1 MSRAMSK
8 LVHLQ
13 GNSKPYFSCT
23 GEQGWRDEVRLG
35 QRRAKR
41 VQRMLGVA
49 LQASGWLWL
58 VWFMYPFYDSAA
70 AFAKGL
76 GIAGLVLV
84 FVAVVMAYA
93 WDKLEESQE
102 V

>member
-1 MSRAMSK
+1 MQKNRRIYREAASID
-8 LVHLQ
+8 
-13 GNSKPYFSCT
+13 
-23 GEQGWRDEVRLG
+23 QGWRDEVRLG

-49 LQASGWLWL
+49 LQSAGWLWL
-58 VWFMYPFYDSAA
+58 VWVMYPFYESAA
-70 AFAKGL
+70 SFAKGL

-84 FVAVVMAYA
+84 FVAIGVSYM

>member
-1 MSRAMSK
+1 MQKNRRIYREAASID
-8 LVHLQ
+8 
-13 GNSKPYFSCT
+13 
-23 GEQGWRDEVRLG
+23 QGWRDEVRLG

-49 LQASGWLWL
+49 LQSAGWFWL
-58 VWFMYPFYDSAA
+58 VWVMYPFYESAA
-70 AFAKGL
+70 SFAKGL

-84 FVAVVMAYA
+84 FVAIGVSYM

>member
-1 MSRAMSK
+1 MRKNRRIYTASRREAASID
-8 LVHLQ
+8 
-13 GNSKPYFSCT
+13 
-23 GEQGWRDEVRLG
+23 QGWRDEVRLG

-41 VQRMLGVA
+41 VQRMIGIAVQSA
-49 LQASGWLWL
+49 GWLWL
-58 VWFMYPFYDSAA
+58 VWFMYPFYDDAA
-70 AFAKGL
+70 TFAKGL

-84 FVAVVMAYA
+84 FVAMLVSYM

>member
-1 MSRAMSK
+1 MQKTRKNRRIYRESASID
-8 LVHLQ
+8 
-13 GNSKPYFSCT
+13 
-23 GEQGWRDEVRLG
+23 QGWRDEVRLG

-49 LQASGWLWL
+49 LQSAGWLWL
-58 VWFMYPFYDSAA
+58 VWFMYPFYESAA
-70 AFAKGL
+70 SFAKGL

-84 FVAVVMAYA
+84 FVAILAAYA

>member
-1 MSRAMSK
+1 MQKTRKNRRIYREAAS
-8 LVHLQ
+8 VD
-13 GNSKPYFSCT
+13 
-23 GEQGWRDEVRLG
+23 QGWRDEIRLG

-58 VWFMYPFYDSAA
+58 VWFMYPFYDDAA
-70 AFAKGL
+70 TFAKGL

-84 FVAVVMAYA
+84 FVAMLMSYA
-93 WDKLEESQE
+93 WDKFEESQE

>member
-1 MSRAMSK
+1 MRKNRRIYREAA
-8 LVHLQ
+8 
-13 GNSKPYFSCT
+13 PID
-23 GEQGWRDEVRLG
+23 QGWRDEIRLG

-49 LQASGWLWL
+49 LQAAGWLWL
-58 VWFMYPFYDSAA
+58 VWFMYPFYDDAA

-84 FVAVVMAYA
+84 LVLMIMSYA
-93 WDKLEESQE
+93 LDKLEESQE

>member
-1 MSRAMSK
+1 MRKNRRIYREAAP
-8 LVHLQ
+8 VD
-13 GNSKPYFSCT
+13 
-23 GEQGWRDEVRLG
+23 QGWRDEIRIG

-41 VQRMLGVA
+41 AQRMLGVA
-49 LQASGWLWL
+49 LQAAGWLWL
-58 VWFMYPFYDSAA
+58 VWFMYPFYESAA
-70 AFAKGL
+70 SFAKGI

-84 FVAVVMAYA
+84 FVCMLVSYM

>member
-1 MSRAMSK
+1 MRKNRRIYTAARREAT
-8 LVHLQ
+8 LID
-13 GNSKPYFSCT
+13 PR
-23 GEQGWRDEVRLG
+23 WRDEIRLG

-41 VQRMLGVA
+41 LQRMLGVV

-58 VWFMYPFYDSAA
+58 IWLMYPFYDSAA
-70 AFAKGL
+70 TFAKGL
-76 GIAGLVLV
+76 GIAGLVLILV
-84 FVAVVMAYA
+84 CMLVSYM

>member
-1 MSRAMSK
+1 MRKNRRIYTASRREAAP
-8 LVHLQ
+8 VR
-13 GNSKPYFSCT
+13 
-23 GEQGWRDEVRLG
+23 EAVDQGWRDEVRLG

-41 VQRMLGVA
+41 VQRMIGIAVQSA
-49 LQASGWLWL
+49 GWLWL
-58 VWFMYPFYDSAA
+58 VWFMYPFYDDAA
-70 AFAKGL
+70 TFAKGL

-84 FVAVVMAYA
+84 FVAMLVSYM